1 MRNKLISYGRQTIS
15 LEDIEAVKDV
25 LSSDFLTQGPQVP
38 QFEREIAEYCGA
50 DHACAVNSATSA
62 LHIACLSLGL
72 GPGDWLW
79 TTPITFVSS
88 ANCALY
94 CGAEVDFVDIDPGTC
109 NMSVQR
115 LEEKLAHAEKN
126 SCLPKIVVPVHF
138 AGQSCDMR
146 AIQKLAKRYG
156 FRVIEDA
163 AHAAGGRYLE
173 YPVGSCKY
181 SDVAVFSFH
190 PVKII
195 TTGEG
200 GMALTN
206 DANLSEKMHLL
217 RSHGV
222 TRDPESMT
230 HPPDGMWYYQQIALG
245 FNYRMTDIQ
254 AALGRS
260 QLKRIDE
267 FVARRQQ
274 LAARYDALQEGLPVV
289 PQARHPDSRSSFHL
303 YVIRVSE
310 QSHGKVFTF
319 LRKAGFGVNL
329 HYIPVHTQPY
339 YRQMGFSKGDFP
351 AAEAY
356 YREAI
361 SLPIYPELDEQQQD
375 AVVSALNEVLG

>member
-1 MRNKLISYGRQTIS
+1 MISYGRQSIS
-15 LEDIEAVKDV
+15 LEDIEAVTKV

-38 QFEREIAEYCGA
+38 HFEREVAEYCGA
-50 DHACAVNSATSA
+50 EHACAVNSATSA

-94 CGAEVDFVDIDPGTC
+94 CGAKVDFVDIDPDTC
-109 NMSVQR
+109 NLSIER
-115 LEEKLAHAEKN
+115 LEEKLVHAKRN
-126 SCLPKIVVPVHF
+126 GCLPKILVPVHL

-146 AIQKLAKRYG
+146 AISELAQQYKFY
-156 FRVIEDA
+156 VIEDA
-163 AHAAGGRYLE
+163 AHAVGGRYLKD
-173 YPVGSCKY
+173 PVGSCRF
-181 SDVAVFSFH
+181 SDIAVFSFH

-206 DANLSEKMHLL
+206 NPQLSEKMHLL
-217 RSHGV
+217 RSHGI
-222 TRDPESMT
+222 TRNPEKMT
-230 HPPDGMWYYQQIALG
+230 HVPDGEWYYQQIALG

-260 QLKRIDE
+260 QLKRVDE

-274 LAARYDALQEGLPVV
+274 LAARYNRLLEKLPVV
-289 PQARHPDSRSSFHL
+289 LIKQYPDALSSFHL
-303 YVIRVSE
+303 YVIRVN
-310 QSHGKVFTF
+310 QKSHMSVFSF
-319 LRKAGFGVNL
+319 LREAGIGVNL

-339 YRQMGFSKGDFP
+339 YRQRGFHNITFP
-351 AAEAY
+351 IAESY
-356 YREAI
+356 YREAV

-375 AVVSALNEVLG
+375 IVVSALGEALAK

>member
-1 MRNKLISYGRQTIS
+1 MISYGKQTIS
-15 LEDIEAVKDV
+15 PEDVEAVTKV

-38 QFEREIAEYCGA
+38 RFEREVAEYCGA
-50 DHACAVNSATSA
+50 EHACAVNSATSA

-94 CGAEVDFVDIDPGTC
+94 CGAKVDFVDIDPSTC
-109 NMSVQR
+109 NLSIER
-115 LEEKLAHAEKN
+115 LEEKLVIAKKN
-126 SCLPKIVVPVHF
+126 GCLPKILVPVHLG
-138 AGQSCDMR
+138 GQSCDMR
-146 AIQKLAKRYG
+146 SICELAQRYQ
-156 FRVIEDA
+156 FRIIEDA
-163 AHAAGGRYLE
+163 AHAIGGKYLE
-173 YPVGSCKY
+173 DPVGSCKF
-181 SDVAVFSFH
+181 SDIAVFSFH

-206 DANLSEKMHLL
+206 DSQLSEKMYLL
-217 RSHGV
+217 RSHGI
-222 TRDPESMT
+222 TRDPEKMT
-230 HPPDGMWYYQQIALG
+230 HVPDGKWYYQQIALG

-267 FVARRQQ
+267 FVACRQQ
-274 LAARYDALQEGLPVV
+274 LAARYDILLEELPVV
-289 PQARHPDSRSSFHL
+289 PIKHHSDALSSFHL
-303 YVIRVSE
+303 YVIRVN
-310 QSHGKVFTF
+310 QRSHMKVFSF
-319 LRKAGFGVNL
+319 LREAGIGVNL

-339 YRQMGFSKGDFP
+339 YRQQGFNNTTFP
-351 AAEAY
+351 IAESY

-361 SLPIYPELDEQQQD
+361 SLPIYPELNEQQQD
-375 AVVSALNEVLG
+375 AIVSALCEALTK